1 MAEEKR
7 NEITEIRERKDRKMT
22 DKIMGRKRT
31 EVREKTQR

>member
-7 NEITEIRERKDRKMT
+7 NEITEIRERKDRKIT
-22 DKIMGRKRT
+22 DKIMERKQT